1 MRGRLFSQ
9 CHTEEER
16 PGGQPFR
23 ALQTAPEAGHH
34 EDEGWRL
41 RKDGSRFAAHV
52 MIEAITGDA
61 DQVVGYA
68 KITRDITS
76 QHEAAQKLR
85 ESETR
90 SQVLPES
97 ITDHAICPL
106 APSGT
111 VTSWNAVAAR

>member
-52 MIEAITGDA
+52 MIEAITDEA

-76 QHEAAQKLR
+76 KHKAAQKLR
-85 ESETR
+85 DSETPYP
-90 SQVLPES
+90 VPLKT
-97 ITDHAICPL
+97 ITYHTISTHP
-106 APSGT
+106 PS
-111 VTSWNAVAAR
+111 RIPPP